1 MEGGQACR
9 HLACVIYLH
18 VQPFATAFPPRPTLL
33 IHPPPARRPLPQL
46 TGSVAFAGGLH
57 DPVAS
62 LILCTPGYVDLSVIN
77 GEIVVRDGQLL
88 TCDLDVSPAAAAA
101 AAAASVPALMGGGSC
116 RASGSCGGG
125 CWQL

>member
-1 MEGGQACR
+1 
-9 HLACVIYLH
+9 
-18 VQPFATAFPPRPTLL
+18 
-33 IHPPPARRPLPQL
+33 LPQL

-101 AAAASVPALMGGGSC
+101 ACMATFMGGGSC
-116 RASGSCGGG
+116 SASGSCGGAAATG
-125 CWQL
+125 MHLLHIAIQWKAVLIWYASSSSSAAALLLSSACRSC